1 MTVQQT
7 PTGPFITFQPRVF
20 FSKDCTVALI
30 VGANKLGPSK
40 NILRLMNLLNGQPIG
55 TEVPFE
61 TATFS
66 ALLRNNGSKQEIEI
80 KVDTGTPS
88 AQVTVVALP

>member
-1 MTVQQT
+1 MDL
-7 PTGPFITFQPRVF
+7 IT
-20 FSKDCTVALI
+20 
-30 VGANKLGPSK
+30 
-40 NILRLMNLLNGQPIG
+40 GQPLG

-80 KVDTGTPS
+80 KVDTGAPS
-88 AQVTVVALP
+88 AQTTVIPIP